1 MTEWALE
8 INEISKSF
16 FGVRAL
22 SDVSLCVRAG
32 KTLGLIGENGAG
44 KSTLMN
50 VLGGV
55 MAPDEGAMRL
65 FDEDYFPTCPADA
78 TRAGIAFIH
87 QELNLFGNLSI
98 ADNLFIDGFPHIHK
112 SPFIDKRSTHRQAE
126 ELLTSV
132 DLQIPPKTPIER
144 LAPGEKQLVEIAK
157 AMRRK
162 SRIIIF
168 DEPTTSL
175 TAAERSRLF
184 AIIKR
189 LQDQGQTIIYISHT
203 LEDVLQVSDAIAVLR
218 DGRLVSDGPCSDYSV
233 NRMISDMVGRKIEQ
247 MYPARDIRPETTPVL
262 EVQGLSQP
270 GIVRDISFKL
280 QKKEVLGLF
289 GLMGAGRSEL
299 VRIIF
304 GLDPFRNG
312 TIRIEETDIAKPSSA
327 VSIRHGLAF
336 VTENRREEGLLME
349 ASVSENLD
357 LLTLKRFAKLGPV
370 GLIDWIKTS
379 KGAHQISKRLNIKSG
394 PIRKHRTKNLSGGNQ
409 QKVVLGKWLLTD
421 PSVLILDEPTRGID
435 VGAKYEI
442 YRIIN
447 RLAEEGAGILYIS
460 SELEEL
466 MGMCDRILV
475 MSNGRLK
482 AEFHRGDYDQE
493 AILQAAFSASDSPAN
508 SDGIN

>member
-1 MTEWALE
+1 MAEWALE
-8 INEISKSF
+8 VNGISKSF

-22 SDVSLCVRAG
+22 SEVSLCVSEG
-32 KTLGLIGENGAG
+32 QTLGLIGENGAG

-50 VLGGV
+50 ILGGV
-55 MAPDEGAMRL
+55 IVQDEGAITL
-65 FDEDYFPTCPADA
+65 FGEKYHPACPADA

-98 ADNLFIDGFPHIHK
+98 ADNLFIDGFPQIHK
-112 SPFIDKRSTHRQAE
+112 SPLIDKRSTHRQAE

-132 DLQIPPKTPIER
+132 DLHIPPKTPIER

-203 LEDVLQVSDAIAVLR
+203 LEDVLLVSDTIAVLR
-218 DGRLVSDGPCSDYSV
+218 DGRLVSAGPRGEYSV

-247 MYPARDIRPETTPVL
+247 MYPARSTSPETASAM
-262 EVQGLSQP
+262 EVQGLTQP

-280 QKKEVLGLF
+280 QKKEVLGIF
-289 GLMGAGRSEL
+289 GLMGSGRSEL

-304 GLDPFRNG
+304 GLDPFRAG
-312 TIRIEETDIAKPSSA
+312 MIRVEDINVTKPSPA
-327 VSIRHGLAF
+327 ASIRRGLAF

-349 ASVSENLD
+349 ASVLENLN
-357 LLTLKRFAKLGPV
+357 LLTLRKFSKLGPI
-370 GLIDWIKTS
+370 GIIDWINTS
-379 KGAHQISKRLNIKSG
+379 KCAHQISKKLNIKSG

-409 QKVVLGKWLLTD
+409 QKVVIGKWLLTD
-421 PSVLILDEPTRGID
+421 PAVLILDEPTRGID

-482 AEFHRGDYDQE
+482 AEFRRGDYEQE
-493 AILQAAFSASDSPAN
+493 AILQAAFSALGNSAN
-508 SDGIN
+508 GDNVN